1 MSVLSPNRRQ
11 PCPRAKHSFTPL
23 IGFHFI
29 LAAFIALVLR
39 GSLLASAAGTMVG
52 NPLTF
57 PLIWMA
63 TFKVG
68 NGLTGRDGHAAGL
81 NAEDLPV
88 AAGDVSGRLWQSLS
102 DTVWP
107 MFVGAVP
114 LGLAEAVVSYA
125 FCYWSLGKVRR
136 RPSRGSGPEALR
148 N

>member
-68 NGLTGRDGHAAGL
+68 NVLTGRDGHAAGL
-81 NAEDLPV
+81 NAEDLPA
-88 AAGDVSGRLWQSLS
+88 AAGDVSGRLWEMYEERGL
-102 DTVWP
+102 P
-107 MFVGAVP
+107 FVGCA
-114 LGLAEAVVSYA
+114 LTLASATHRVMAEQ
-125 FCYWSLGKVRR
+125 
-136 RPSRGSGPEALR
+136 
-148 N
+148 